1 MKILRYLYSKPKTV
15 RDQYAFMAALLF
27 TSMIAGVWGV
37 TGVVSGRY
45 SLTQAEEQKNEEES
59 SPFFSTLVSQVK
71 KQLAAVGATDE
82 ATVVPNDASTTTPTS
97 TSDNAIILTPETIEA
112 VNASSSIVAPVPVE
126 YRVVQITTVSS
137 TASTTSFASST
148 GQ

>member
-1 MKILRYLYSKPKTV
+1 MKLLRYLYNKPKSV

-27 TSMIAGVWGV
+27 TGVIAGVWGI

-71 KQLAAVGATDE
+71 EQLASVGTTKE
-82 ATVVPNDASTTTPTS
+82 VTEGTPSVVSTTTTTS
-97 TSDNAIILTPETIEA
+97 ASEQGIILTPETIEA
-112 VNASSSIVAPVPVE
+112 VQASSSAPAPVE
-126 YRVVQITTVSS
+126 YRVVQIITV
-137 TASTTSFASST
+137 ASTTATTTTASST
-148 GQ
+148 RE